1 MPDSFEG
8 KSAEK
13 NVLPGRFIFPTAG
26 WVSLLLFGCLVF
38 AQEDESPV
46 APLPTET
53 VESESTPPQ
62 NGQTPTVPARIDS
75 LLPNEYW
82 LPDDDGRL
90 RAILGFPY
98 EEFVEL
104 YRQKENL
111 TGRTQPPRFSLQRV
125 SIVGRAE
132 ARVAALTVVIDI
144 VVNSD
149 EWVRVP
155 LRFDRAMLRE
165 PVVYKG
171 PGEQFTHFEG
181 PDKGYVSWIRG
192 DGEQPRQLT
201 LKLAVPVTSTGRK
214 HGLKMAVPRAAV
226 SELKLTVPLADVVA
240 EATDG
245 VTLSPPVA
253 GGEGT
258 TELTAL
264 GPGGDFSLS
273 WYQQA
278 DQSTE
283 IPTVLEAVGT
293 IFARLD
299 GAGVQTETM
308 LTVRSIA
315 GSFDRFQVRLPKG
328 AEWVS
333 RETPDYEVVTAED
346 QVVEIRRSEK
356 NSKPLEVH
364 LVTRR
369 THDPSKPEE
378 WLELAGF
385 EVLGAAR
392 QSGHLAV
399 AATRDWQVIWRPN
412 FGIRQVDQLPE
423 ALQHEEVVAGF
434 QYLSQPCSLAARA
447 VVRKTRSSVE
457 PEYLLL
463 VDADRVR
470 LRATLNYTVRGTETS
485 VLDVVVPPG
494 WEFDAAGPANLVAVD
509 GVAMIDSDLLSIP
522 LLQPTGGQIQLKIDA
537 HWPIPEGAQS
547 LVIPLPQPQVDVP
560 GPATVIVL
568 PADDVELVPKDELMP
583 GFVRGRLELPED
595 MPSRQQE
602 PLTYRA
608 ESAKPVFAADYR
620 IHSQQIEVKVLSRI
634 RLQPTGAN
642 AEQTLTYTIRYK
654 PTDHLLVD
662 VPSALAGLQGLEFLH
677 DDQRL
682 PQTNVSGAT
691 AETNSSG
698 STQKRIDLGE
708 AHIGRHTLRVRYP
721 IALAKLKAESFTDL
735 AIPLVMPADG
745 DLTDNR
751 VEVIAS
757 PSIELETRGG
767 PWTVAPA
774 DSLDRNSGIAL
785 GLLAK
790 QRTEQVKLAARL
802 GDNNLSGTTVV
813 KRAWIQTWLTASRST
828 SGGTRQDRAVFLF
841 TSTQK
846 QLRLSLPG
854 GVAVDEIEILLDRER
869 VTGRPT
875 GDGQLLINLPADAN
889 HRDHV
894 LEVSLHAAERPAR
907 GQMTLEVP
915 SLGPD
920 VWVRRLYWQLVLPS
934 NEHVFVSPEG
944 FTSEYT
950 WDFNGYAWGRKPLL
964 GESELADWVTGYNE
978 AGNSVHPGAN
988 QYLFSSLGPVEK
1000 CELRTADRTWIVL
1013 CASGAALVLGLL
1025 LIYVP
1030 MSRHPATLLATA
1042 MILLCV
1048 GMLYPEPTLLV
1059 AQAASLGLAL
1069 TLIAGLLQ
1077 RSVARRRRGTIMTE
1091 ASSSIMDTGS
1101 TQTQYP
1107 PPLSGGPISTQSTT
1121 IPPPDAEP

>member
-1 MPDSFEG
+1 M
-8 KSAEK
+8 
-13 NVLPGRFIFPTAG
+13 
-26 WVSLLLFGCLVF
+26 LFGCLVF
-38 AQEDESPV
+38 AQEDDSPV
-46 APLPTET
+46 APVPVET
-53 VESESTPPQ
+53 VEPEPTESAPPQ
-62 NGQTPTVPARIDS
+62 DGRAQNEPSPYIPTRIES

-82 LPDDDGRL
+82 LPDEEGRL
-90 RAILGFPY
+90 RAILGFSF
-98 EEFVEL
+98 EDFVEL
-104 YRQKENL
+104 YRQRENL
-111 TGRTQPPRFSLQRV
+111 TGRNQPPRFSLQRV
-125 SIVGRAE
+125 SMVGRVE
-132 ARVAALTVVIDI
+132 GRVAALTVVIDV

-165 PVVYKG
+165 PAAYQG

-192 DGEQPRQLT
+192 NGEQPRQLT
-201 LKLAVPVTSTGRK
+201 LKLAVQVTSTGRK
-214 HGLKMAVPRAAV
+214 HGIRMSVPRAAV
-226 SELKLTVPLADVVA
+226 SELKLSVPLADVVA

-245 VTLSPPVA
+245 VTVGPPVA
-253 GGEGT
+253 GAEGT

-264 GPGGDFSLS
+264 GPGGDFSLT
-273 WYQQA
+273 WHQPA

-283 IPTVLEAVGT
+283 IPTVLEATGT

-299 GAGVQTETM
+299 GAGVQTEAV
-308 LTVRSIA
+308 LSVRSIA

-328 AEWVS
+328 AEWIS
-333 RETPDYEVVTAED
+333 RETSDYEVVKAEPIAGASAEA

-364 LVTRR
+364 LVARR

-412 FGIRQVDQLPE
+412 FGIRQVDQLQLPE
-423 ALQHEEVVAGF
+423 ALRHEEVVAGF
-434 QYLSQPCSLAARA
+434 QYMSQPCSLAARA
-447 VVRKTRSSVE
+447 VVRKTHSSVE

-470 LRATLNYTVRGTETS
+470 LQATLNYTVRGTETS
-485 VLDVVVPPG
+485 VLDVVLPPG
-494 WEFDAAGPANLVAVD
+494 WEFDAVGPANLVAVD
-509 GVAMIDSDLLSIP
+509 GVAIIDSDLLSVP
-522 LLQPTGGQIQLKIDA
+522 LLQPTSGQIRLNIDA
-537 HWPIPEGAQS
+537 HWPISSQAKS
-547 LVIPLPQPQVDVP
+547 LIIPLPQPQVDVP

-583 GFVRGRLELPED
+583 GFVRGRIELPEGL
-595 MPSRQQE
+595 PQRQQD

-620 IHSQQIEVKVLSRI
+620 IHEQHIEVKVLSRI
-634 RLQPTGAN
+634 RLQPSGGT
-642 AEQTLTYTIRYK
+642 AEQTLVYTIRYK

-662 VPSALAGLQGLEFLH
+662 VPSSLAGLQGLEFLH
-677 DDQRL
+677 DDQPL
-682 PQTNVSGAT
+682 LQADMPGAR
-691 AETNSSG
+691 AEANSSG
-698 STQKRIDLGE
+698 SIQKRIDLGE
-708 AHIGRHTLRVRYP
+708 AHIGRHVLTVRYP
-721 IALAKLKAESFTDL
+721 IASAKLNAENL
-735 AIPLVMPADG
+735 AELTIPLVMPADG
-745 DLTDNR
+745 DLTENR
-751 VEVIAS
+751 VEVSAP

-767 PWTVAPA
+767 PWTVAPG
-774 DSLDRNSGIAL
+774 DSLDRNPGIAL

-790 QRTEQVKLAARL
+790 QRTGQVKLAARL
-802 GDNNLSGTTVV
+802 GGNNLSGATEV
-813 KRAWIQTWLTASRST
+813 KRAWIQTRLTGSQSASGSA
-828 SGGTRQDRAVFLF
+828 RQDRAVFLF

-846 QLRLSLPG
+846 QLRLSVPG
-854 GVAVDEIEILLDRER
+854 GVVADKVEILLDRQR
-869 VTGRPT
+869 VTARPT
-875 GDGQLLINLPADAN
+875 GDGRLQINLPADPN

-894 LEVSLHAAERPAR
+894 LEVSLHASGRPAR

-934 NEHVFVSPEG
+934 NEHVFVSPQG
-944 FTSEYT
+944 FTPEYT
-950 WDFNGYAWGRKPLL
+950 WDWDGYAWGRKPLL
-964 GESELADWVTGYNE
+964 SESELADWVTGYNG
-978 AGNSVHPGAN
+978 AGTFAHPGAN
-988 QYLFSSLGPVEK
+988 QYLFSSLGPVEN

-1030 MSRHPATLLATA
+1030 VSRHPATLLATV

-1048 GMLYPEPTLLV
+1048 GMLYPEPMLLV

-1077 RSVARRRRGTIMTE
+1077 RSVVRRRRGTIMME
-1091 ASSSIMDTGS
+1091 ASSSIMDSGS

-1107 PPLSGGPISTQSTT
+1107 PPLSGSPASTQSAAV
-1121 IPPPDAEP
+1121 PPPDAEP